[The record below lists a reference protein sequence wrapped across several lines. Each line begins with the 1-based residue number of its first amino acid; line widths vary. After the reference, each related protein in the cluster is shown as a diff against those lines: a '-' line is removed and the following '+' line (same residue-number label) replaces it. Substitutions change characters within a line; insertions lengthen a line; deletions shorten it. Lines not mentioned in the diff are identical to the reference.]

1 MYCYYFWLRPPSQR
15 KELVK
20 DCFFFSFL
28 SSSTL
33 CELPIQYIS
42 AVFILLSS
50 SEDRTRAAPPEQTHT
65 KPPAVLLL
73 RHPDPKIHPSIGTFP
88 FLSSSST
95 TTTLPP
101 LRPNESVGTHFSL
114 RANRA
119 FVRAF
124 ALGLGR
130 RDLAAKTEELS
141 SPQQPLPN
149 SIIHVHVEGG
159 RGEGGLRRRQTRC
172 SVWREWGEGGT
183 RLPQC
188 HGTHKLFGF
197 ESGRRRRRH
206 GRNSGEKGVGGMRKD
221 LKEDESHFSLPLA
234 SFTSASRM
242 LRILSHFPLFFFSV
256 SIPPPFL
263 PPPLHERMPPCLL
276 SFFLLPSF

>member
-20 DCFFFSFL
+20 DCFFFL
-28 SSSTL
+28 SSATL

-65 KPPAVLLL
+65 KPPAVPRPL
-73 RHPDPKIHPSIGTFP
+73 PDPKIHPSIGTFL
-88 FLSSSST
+88 FLSS
-95 TTTLPP
+95 TTLPP
-101 LRPNESVGTHFSL
+101 LRPKESVGTHFSL

-119 FVRAF
+119 FVLAF
-124 ALGLGR
+124 VLGLGR
-130 RDLAAKTEELS
+130 RDLAAKTEEFS

-172 SVWREWGEGGT
+172 SVWREGSGGGT

-188 HGTHKLFGF
+188 HGTHKLSGF

-206 GRNSGEKGVGGMRKD
+206 GRNGGEKRVGGMRKD

-256 SIPPPFL
+256 SIPPPPL

-276 SFFLLPSF
+276 PFFPLPSF